1 MVFPY
6 GFTEVPD
13 LKWQVPTMTN
23 ENEKPFY
30 VKNIIKRREKLGMTQ
45 EQFSEFSRI
54 PLSTL
59 GEIEAGYVPAP
70 QMKTKKRFEKA
81 FKISFDDLYRE
92 EPQEWT
98 PISALEA
105 ARLVLAYEMAGP
117 GERKVIDA
125 AVARVDISAAASR
138 LFPSRPKL
146 SAKGS

>member
-1 MVFPY
+1 
-6 GFTEVPD
+6 
-13 LKWQVPTMTN
+13 MTN
-23 ENEKPFY
+23 ENEKPLY

-81 FKISFDDLYRE
+81 FKILFDDLYRE
-92 EPQEWT
+92 EQADRA

-105 ARLVLAYEMAGP
+105 ARMVLAYEVAEP
-117 GERKVIDA
+117 HIRKIIDA
-125 AVARVDISAAASR
+125 AVSRVDISHYASD
-138 LFPSRPKL
+138 LFPSRSK
-146 SAKGS
+146 SSVKG